1 MPSLVREGEIFAGKY
16 RVEHILGEGGYGLVF
31 AACNL
36 ELDQRVAVKLL
47 KRASVDET
55 TADRFF
61 REARAA
67 QKIRGDGVA
76 RVFAVDQ
83 LDDGDLFMVMEY
95 LDGQDLKK
103 EVMASGKL
111 EVHDAVECILQACDV
126 LGQAHSMGIVH
137 RDIKSAN
144 LFSVRRADGRRQI
157 KVLDFGIAR
166 SLDPVD
172 VTLTQSPQMMGS
184 PSYMAPEQIVDS
196 RSVDERADI
205 WGLGATLF
213 ELLAGIPPFGG
224 GALLQMLLRV
234 QEHPP
239 DDLRSLRRDVPEE
252 LQRIVERCLEKQ
264 RERRFPDVGSLAAAL
279 GPVRERAE
287 TSVGE
292 RSGELDPAAISSGDA
307 PTQVTSACA
316 PSETLRLAAHQ
327 PSSHPL
333 AVGAAVLAPTMMSP
347 VAPSSASVSAV
358 LRQSQPHLAAKAPL
372 EAATGTQANA
382 SSFSLLLTVLVAVA
396 ALLVV
401 GLFVALVRRRTATEP
416 DVEARTT
423 SETAPTPV
431 PMPMPIRTPMLTAS
445 PPGASTSP
453 PDVVPE
459 VTTPSPS
466 AVSTPRGA
474 RGSRGSPGGKPG
486 AIRPNTTTTGPAP
499 MPDDRQ

>member
-31 AACNL
+31 AARNL
-36 ELDQRVAVKLL
+36 ELDERVAVKLL

-76 RVFAVDQ
+76 RVFAVDR
-83 LDDGDLFMVMEY
+83 LDDGDLYMVMEY

-103 EVMASGKL
+103 EVTTSGKL
-111 EVHDAVECILQACDV
+111 DVHDAVECILQACDV
-126 LGQAHSMGIVH
+126 LGQAHTLGIVH

-144 LFSVRRADGRRQI
+144 LFSMRRDDGRRQI

-172 VTLTQSPQMMGS
+172 VSLTPSPQMMGS

-224 GALLQMLLRV
+224 GTLLQMLLRV

-239 DDLRSLRRDVPEE
+239 DDLRSLRPDVPED

-264 RERRFPDVGSLAAAL
+264 RDRRYPDVGSLAAAL
-279 GPVRERAE
+279 GPFRVRAE
-287 TSVGE
+287 PSTGE
-292 RSGELDPAAISSGDA
+292 RSGELDATVASSGDA
-307 PTQVTSACA
+307 PTRVTSAWT
-316 PSETLRLAAHQ
+316 PSATLPLAAHQ
-327 PSSHPL
+327 PSFHPV
-333 AVGAAVLAPTMMSP
+333 AAGGAALASTMVSPAAAP
-347 VAPSSASVSAV
+347 VAS
-358 LRQSQPHLAAKAPL
+358 LRPSQPLFAAKAPL
-372 EAATGTQANA
+372 DAAPVTQANA
-382 SSFSLLLTVLVAVA
+382 SSSSLLLTVLGAVA

-401 GLFVALVRRRTATEP
+401 GIFVALVRRRMAAEA
-416 DVEARTT
+416 DADARTT

-431 PMPMPIRTPMLTAS
+431 PMPMPMPMPTPTPMLTAS
-445 PPGASTSP
+445 PESPAASP
-453 PDVVPE
+453 PPT
-459 VTTPSPS
+459 VT
-466 AVSTPRGA
+466 APRGA
-474 RGSRGSPGGKPG
+474 RGPRGAPGGKPG
-486 AIRPNTTTTGPAP
+486 AVRPTTPTTPGPAP